1 MKLIL
6 IVFAFFLGSLPF
18 GLYIARTFKGI
29 DPRQAGSRNTGATNV
44 ARLCGFKYGVV
55 VLVLDLLKGFLPV
68 LMATQHGG
76 WFFVSL
82 VMLAAV
88 FGHAYSPFLDWRGG
102 KAVATSVGVFLGASF
117 WITLF
122 AAAACIGA
130 VLLSGFVSMGSL
142 TFAVALPVLTILT
155 GNLEFLPV
163 AMIIMLLIF
172 WKHRENI
179 QRLASGE
186 EKPWRKSK
194 FKDLDNE

>member
-29 DPRQAGSRNTGATNV
+29 DPRQAGSQNTGATNV
-44 ARLCGFKYGVV
+44 ARLCGFKYGVA
-55 VLVLDLLKGFLPV
+55 VLVMDLLKGFFPV
-68 LMATQHGG
+68 IMSTQHGG
-76 WFFVSL
+76 WLFVSL

-88 FGHAYSPFLDWRGG
+88 FGHAYSPFLQWKGG

-117 WITLF
+117 WITLL
-122 AAAACIGA
+122 AAAACIA
-130 VLLSGFVSMGSL
+130 AILLSGFVSMGSL
-142 TFAVALPVLTILT
+142 TFAVCLPILSVLT
-155 GNLEFLPV
+155 GNVEYLPV
-163 AMIIMLLIF
+163 ALIIMLLIF

-186 EKPWRKSK
+186 EKPWRRSK
-194 FKDLDNE
+194 YQDTEE

>member
-29 DPRQAGSRNTGATNV
+29 DPRQAGSQNTGATNV
-44 ARLCGFKYGVV
+44 ARLCGFKYGVA
-55 VLVLDLLKGFLPV
+55 VLVMDLLKGFFPV
-68 LMATQHGG
+68 IMATQHGG

-88 FGHAYSPFLDWRGG
+88 FGHAYSPFLNWKGG

-117 WITLF
+117 WITLL
-122 AAAACIGA
+122 AAAACIA
-130 VLLSGFVSMGSL
+130 AILLSGFVSMGSL
-142 TFAVALPVLTILT
+142 TFAVCLPVLSVLT
-155 GNLEFLPV
+155 GNVEYLPV
-163 AMIIMLLIF
+163 ALIIMLLIF

-186 EKPWRKSK
+186 EKPWRRSK
-194 FKDLDNE
+194 YQDAEE